1 MVPQIRIAQD
11 EAADEVLSNDPFALL
26 VGMLLDQQY
35 PMEHA
40 FRGPWKILDRFGTL
54 APDAIAAAEA
64 EAFADLCATP
74 PAIHRYGRSMA
85 GRVQQLAT
93 VVRDQYDGRA
103 ETIWTEAK
111 DARDLLD
118 RLKALPGFGD
128 QKARIFAALVGKQ
141 LDVRP
146 AGWQEAIGPYA
157 EDGSYR
163 SVADV
168 VDPVSLTKVREFKQ
182 AAKAAA
188 KAKAATVAK
197 KSPWVSPSSHPSV
210 PPAGRR
216 RPTRPWPRSPGRAGQ
231 RTGASPGPATAAAV
245 STCAASK
252 ASSTPPGGE
261 PAGRATWCLLVVSR
275 PWNRRR
281 VAICAQQVR
290 DDGDEGDG
298 GAGRPRV
305 RRRAAEGDAAAY
317 PACGRSRSGE
327 PARSR
332 RAGTGPRSRPAR
344 PGGSA
349 GRTAAG

>member
-1 MVPQIRIAQD
+1 MATQIRIAQD

-54 APDAIAAAEA
+54 SPDAIAAAEA
-64 EAFADLCATP
+64 ESFADLCATP

-85 GRVQQLAT
+85 GRVQQLAA

-111 DARDLLD
+111 DTRDLVE

-141 LDVRP
+141 LEVRP
-146 AGWQEAIGPYA
+146 PGWQEAIGPYA

-168 VDPVSLTKVREFKQ
+168 VDAASLAKVREFKQ

-188 KAKAATVAK
+188 KAK
-197 KSPWVSPSSHPSV
+197 
-210 PPAGRR
+210 
-216 RPTRPWPRSPGRAGQ
+216 
-231 RTGASPGPATAAAV
+231 
-245 STCAASK
+245 
-252 ASSTPPGGE
+252 
-261 PAGRATWCLLVVSR
+261 
-275 PWNRRR
+275 
-281 VAICAQQVR
+281 
-290 DDGDEGDG
+290 
-298 GAGRPRV
+298 
-305 RRRAAEGDAAAY
+305 DAAL
-317 PACGRSRSGE
+317 
-327 PARSR
+327 
-332 RAGTGPRSRPAR
+332 TKK
-344 PGGSA
+344 
-349 GRTAAG
+349 

>member
-1 MVPQIRIAQD
+1 MATQIRIAQD

-64 EAFADLCATP
+64 ESFADLCATP

-85 GRVQQLAT
+85 GRVQQLAA

-103 ETIWTEAK
+103 ETIWTEAT
-111 DARDLLD
+111 DTRDLIE

-141 LDVRP
+141 LEVRP
-146 AGWQEAIGPYA
+146 PGWQEAIGPYA

-168 VDPVSLTKVREFKQ
+168 VDASSLAKVREFKQ

-188 KAKAATVAK
+188 KAK
-197 KSPWVSPSSHPSV
+197 
-210 PPAGRR
+210 
-216 RPTRPWPRSPGRAGQ
+216 
-231 RTGASPGPATAAAV
+231 
-245 STCAASK
+245 
-252 ASSTPPGGE
+252 
-261 PAGRATWCLLVVSR
+261 
-275 PWNRRR
+275 
-281 VAICAQQVR
+281 
-290 DDGDEGDG
+290 
-298 GAGRPRV
+298 
-305 RRRAAEGDAAAY
+305 DAAL
-317 PACGRSRSGE
+317 
-327 PARSR
+327 
-332 RAGTGPRSRPAR
+332 TKK
-344 PGGSA
+344 
-349 GRTAAG
+349 